1 MQVWGIAKRKRG
13 FVMEKNKTDVKLTGV
28 DKIYKDVPIGAPC
41 EEMTRR
47 KIVIDVNHVLGHLI
61 NLSDVSLK
69 EILADASNYP
79 DITDVFTEGKTKH
92 IQIDAHL
99 VALVIEMYNR
109 SLKNYQLKEKMN
121 EVSKM

>member
-1 MQVWGIAKRKRG
+1 
-13 FVMEKNKTDVKLTGV
+13 MEKNKTDIKITGV

-41 EEMTRR
+41 EEMNRR
-47 KIVIDVNHVLGHLI
+47 KIVLDANHVLGHLI
-61 NLSDVSLK
+61 NFSEMSLN
-69 EILADASNYP
+69 EILGDASNYP
-79 DITDVFTEGKTKH
+79 DITELFAEGETKH

-99 VALVIEMYNR
+99 IALVIEVYNR